1 MCVTDLPGDPDG
13 VLVLHD
19 VMELVD
25 EAYEPVEGS
34 TSASASPIVFDS
46 DDEDLD
52 VPPLRPRGRRNSQRR
67 ARDERCAAGADSDE
81 LGLGVTSLAAPRS
94 PAMLDAGG
102 DETDEDAMGGVY
114 HGAVTA
120 RLKQPLQ
127 PWRLK
132 SAITDVSVSVN
143 VAPATAATAATVAAP
158 PASLKTKPKAA
169 AKAKAK
175 EAKGTPK
182 HRMNPK
188 DEVQYLRERVRQL
201 EQTLETLRLQA
212 LADREKAVETAI
224 VFNLVPQPELLAAP
238 ASSSSSAD
246 WTPGSPAQTHT
257 SKDRV
262 SLGAGSPAAVDAVT
276 GNRVASSDGLWE
288 RIATF
293 QKAEYD
299 KSMKQNKRLRAMA
312 EQQLRALKQLEVA
325 FRNPRAVMRALQ
337 SKCRPEKLF
346 RSSLFDS
353 EAAIFDSLRV
363 ELEAQYQQTDSVFQT
378 TGIAHFEGDMAC
390 SAALRS
396 APNSTGVF
404 LENTECKVFP
414 FSLNAVDQAVW
425 CCLADRNAQF
435 HPGLYQVREVSDNIA
450 AVKITDLVRL
460 PDADT
465 LVTVWL
471 TVKRFYEWSDD
482 GRKRIIC
489 VWNAMVE
496 TEGSLDIR
504 LQERGWNVLR
514 PLTYTAACVDPNRA
528 MSFTQTCMRISPLG
542 RAEFDASDVAAGTLA
557 NVLVGC
563 YHRTVIVMHHVL
575 EKLLLVEDTRSLLG

>member
-25 EAYEPVEGS
+25 EAYEPIEGCA
-34 TSASASPIVFDS
+34 SASASPIVFDS

-52 VPPLRPRGRRNSQRR
+52 VPPLRPRHRSRRRPQD
-67 ARDERCAAGADSDE
+67 ARCSAGADSDDPI
-81 LGLGVTSLAAPRS
+81 LSVMSLAAPPVFGS
-94 PAMLDAGG
+94 PAMLDLSGG

-120 RLKQPLQ
+120 KLKQQ
-127 PWRLK
+127 WRLK
-132 SAITDVSVSVN
+132 STITDVSVSVA
-143 VAPATAATAATVAAP
+143 VKP
-158 PASLKTKPKAA
+158 KPKAV
-169 AKAKAK
+169 
-175 EAKGTPK
+175 ESKGAPK
-182 HRMNPK
+182 RRMNPK
-188 DEVQYLRERVRQL
+188 DEVQYLRGRVRQL

-212 LADREKAVETAI
+212 LAVREKALETAI
-224 VFNLVPQPELLAAP
+224 VFNLVPQPELLAP
-238 ASSSSSAD
+238 ANNKP
-246 WTPGSPAQTHT
+246 PGSPAQTQT

-262 SLGAGSPAAVDAVT
+262 SLGAGSPAAVDAGV
-276 GNRVASSDGLWE
+276 GQPASSDGLWE

-293 QKAEYD
+293 QKSEYE

-325 FRNPRAVMRALQ
+325 FRNPRAVKRALQ
-337 SKCRPEKLF
+337 SKCRPETLF
-346 RSSLFDS
+346 NGSLFDS

-363 ELEAQYQQTDSVFQT
+363 ELETQYKQTDSVFQSI
-378 TGIAHFEGDMAC
+378 GLAHFEGDMAC

-396 APNSTGVF
+396 APSRNGVF

-425 CCLADRNAQF
+425 HCLADRDAQY

-450 AVKITDLVRL
+450 AVKITDLVKL
-460 PDADT
+460 TEADT

-514 PLTYTAACVDPNRA
+514 PLTYTASCIDSSRA

-542 RAEFDASDVAAGTLA
+542 RAEFDPSDVAIGTLA